1 MRAVFTEGGNPR
13 RELQRSKV
21 NEQVKTS
28 KLGSETGRGYTWEE
42 TTSV

>member
-1 MRAVFTEGGNPR
+1 MRAVFTGGGGGA
-13 RELQRSKV
+13 RSEVDK
-21 NEQVKTS
+21 QVKAS